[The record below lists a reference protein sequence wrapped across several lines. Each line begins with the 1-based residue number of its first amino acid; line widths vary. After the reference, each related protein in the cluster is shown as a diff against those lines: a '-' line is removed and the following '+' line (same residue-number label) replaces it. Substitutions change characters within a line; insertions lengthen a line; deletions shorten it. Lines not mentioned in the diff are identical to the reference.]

1 MLTLRPYQQAAI
13 DAIYGYFAGNAGHP
27 LVVIPTAG
35 GKSLVMAA
43 FIEGVLKAWPD
54 QRILVVTHVRELI
67 AQNHAELIGLWRD
80 APAGIC
86 SAGLGRRDLGA
97 RILFAGIQSIHRRA
111 YDVQRCDLV
120 LIDEA
125 HLIPAASNT
134 MYRRF
139 LDTLARINPQL
150 KVIGFTATPYRTGSG
165 MLHEGKGALFT
176 DIAYEVSVRQLI
188 DDGFLCP
195 LVSKAAETRLDVCGV
210 GSRGG
215 EFIPGQLQAAVDLP
229 EITQAAIDEVVRLGS
244 DRRSWLAFC
253 AGVEHATHV
262 AEAIRARGFSAA
274 TIFGDTP
281 KPERDRIIAAFKRG
295 EIRAL
300 ASMGVLTTG
309 FNAPGVDLI
318 AMLRP
323 TKSTGLYVQM
333 AGRGTRL
340 APGKADCLVLDF
352 AGNVARHGPID
363 AVKPKRPGSGEGD
376 APVKVCPDCQ
386 SILATAVRVCPDC
399 GHAFP
404 PPKVAGRGRGLDAGD
419 PHHRQ
424 AAVARRSM
432 ASPTAPTRSRAA
444 GPRCRSTT
452 SAGWCAIANGSAS
465 STPATPGR
473 RRSPGGGSAAGDCR
487 CRRTSPRR
495 SPGRGQL
502 ARAGR
507 DRRAAERP
515 LHRDR
520 QREVRP
526 MSPGL
531 CAVCRREPRGFGW
544 FDAKFPVADPRRD
557 LSRRRLCSRACQDIC
572 HRRHGMIDPTPNEEA
587 AMTAGG
593 DAAGAYLESLGR
605 SDLATL
611 SPAEWRQLIE
621 IVVTGYCDTLRE
633 LAAQDRGR
641 LDGMAERI
649 PY

>member
-13 DAIYGYFAGNAGHP
+13 DAIYGYFAENRGHP

-43 FIEGVLKAWPD
+43 FIEGVLRAWPD
-54 QRILVVTHVRELI
+54 QRILIVTHVRELI
-67 AQNHAELIGLWRD
+67 AQNFSELIGLWRD

-97 RILFAGIQSIHRRA
+97 RILFAGIQSIYRRA
-111 YDVQRCDLV
+111 YDVQQCDLV

-125 HLIPAASNT
+125 HLIPAASDT

-150 KVIGFTATPYRTGSG
+150 KVIGFTATPYRLDSG

-188 DDGFLCP
+188 DDGYLCP
-195 LVSKAAETRLDVCGV
+195 LVSKAAETRLDVTGV

-215 EFIPGQLQAAVDLP
+215 EFIPSQLQAAVDLP
-229 EITQAAIDEVVRLGS
+229 ETTEAAIDEVVRLGAE
-244 DRRSWLAFC
+244 RKSWLAFC

-281 KPERDRIIAAFKRG
+281 KPERDRTIAAFKRG

-323 TKSTGLYVQM
+323 TKSAGLYVQM

-340 APGKADCLVLDF
+340 APEKENCLVLDF

-363 AVKPKRPGSGEGD
+363 AVKPKRPGSGEGE

-386 SILATAVRVCPDC
+386 SILATAVRLCPDC

-404 PPKVAGRGRGLDAGD
+404 PPKVQVDREASTLAILTTGKPQWLQVDEVFYRAHEKPGSRPTLQVEYQCGLVR
-419 PHHRQ
+419 HREWVCFEHTGYARQ
-424 AAVARRSM
+424 KAVAWWRQRAQGMPVPHTVTEALAWSRQIAAPTEIAVRPSGRFTEIVSVRFAPCRS
-432 ASPTAPTRSRAA
+432 APSAAAKPAATAGSTPGTECPTAVATA
-444 GPRCRSTT
+444 
-452 SAGWCAIANGSAS
+452 
-465 STPATPGR
+465 PA
-473 RRSPGGGSAAGDCR
+473 GGSAAGPA
-487 CRRTSPRR
+487 RTS
-495 SPGRGQL
+495 
-502 ARAGR
+502 A
-507 DRRAAERP
+507 
-515 LHRDR
+515 
-520 QREVRP
+520 
-526 MSPGL
+526 
-531 CAVCRREPRGFGW
+531 
-544 FDAKFPVADPRRD
+544 
-557 LSRRRLCSRACQDIC
+557 I
-572 HRRHGMIDPTPNEEA
+572 
-587 AMTAGG
+587 G
-593 DAAGAYLESLGR
+593 DAA
-605 SDLATL
+605 
-611 SPAEWRQLIE
+611 
-621 IVVTGYCDTLRE
+621 
-633 LAAQDRGR
+633 
-641 LDGMAERI
+641 
-649 PY
+649 

>member
-1 MLTLRPYQQAAI
+1 
-13 DAIYGYFAGNAGHP
+13 
-27 LVVIPTAG
+27 
-35 GKSLVMAA
+35 MAA
-43 FIEGVLKAWPD
+43 FIEGVLRAWPD

-111 YDVQRCDLV
+111 YDVQQCDLV

-195 LVSKAAETRLDVCGV
+195 LVSKAAETRLDVSGV

-229 EITQAAIDEVVRLGS
+229 EITEAAIDEVVRLGS

-262 AEAIRARGFSAA
+262 AEAIRARGFTAA

-404 PPKVAGRGRGLDAGD
+404 PPKVAGRGGGLDAGD
-419 PHHRQ
+419 PDHRQ
-424 AAVARRSM
+424 AAVARRRWRQLPRPRE
-432 ASPTAPTRSRAA
+432 AGRPDDAA
-444 GPRCRSTT
+444 GRLSVRDGAPSRMGLLRAHRLCPPEGGRLVAPARPGT
-452 SAGWCAIANGSAS
+452 AGAGGRHRGARPER
-465 STPATPGR
+465 PA
-473 RRSPGGGSAAGDCR
+473 
-487 CRRTSPRR
+487 
-495 SPGRGQL
+495 RGPH
-502 ARAGR
+502 R

-544 FDAKFPVADPRRD
+544 FDANFPVADPRRD

-611 SPAEWRQLIE
+611 SPAQWRQLIE